1 MAKSKHPVRKKVSA
15 VKLRRTLR
23 STGKEILAN
32 PVVRKIF
39 AAYLVHIAAGLV
51 RKEAT
56 NGSPSRRGT
65 ASISAAGNLGRANSL
80 TIGQVADTLVGYWA
94 KNKSSKK
101 RAKPLTGHTK
111 AAKKKVKPDGGESVE
126 MHIH

>member
-1 MAKSKHPVRKKVSA
+1 MARTKHRVRKKTAA
-15 VKLRRTLR
+15 VKVRRTLR
-23 STGKEILAN
+23 STGKEILAS
-32 PVVRKIF
+32 PVVREIF

-65 ASISAAGNLGRANSL
+65 ASIGAAGNSGRPNSL

-101 RAKPLTGHTK
+101 TAKPLTGRTK
-111 AAKKKVKPDGGESVE
+111 AVKKKVKPDGRQSVE
-126 MHIH
+126 THIH